1 MWSAGLVSVFWALAN
16 GLELELA
23 ERWYGRP
30 CCQRARLEGC
40 RRACL
45 QARSADDLEPWCRR
59 SDEFDLQVCLEGRN
73 GLGALQ
79 RPGRRGLESCC
90 ALATTAACRRRACN
104 RAQSEQEQNDKGHRE
119 LRRLQQQHR
128 QEEGQPC
135 SEPQVVRCLRNVTST
150 KQPHKLHCC
159 AQAPSGQCRDA
170 CLRVLRPKEAA
181 GDDVTGDED
190 AVDALQAG
198 GCAAPRLHERLWQC
212 LLGWRSGPSSQLLP
226 ADGAKLQCCPRAA
239 TIECQRMC
247 LRAYGSEWETSWEA
261 FHNRC
266 RYKPAEATL
275 RQCLDDVDE
284 PCELGCGGP
293 LSFCAHLGS
302 RPWSLYRRCD
312 ASADR
317 VAQESARH
325 WMRNGPPTAMG
336 SDIRREATTSKLGDC
351 PADAWRALACT
362 LNLRPCHATNHSS
375 TLCRADCLALA
386 ARCKDGR
393 QLAPLCD
400 TLAPPGAACFSIL
413 GLDAQP
419 TKTPPVT
426 ESATQP
432 CRTRPCGSSSIC
444 VVNRHCGPGQSCS
457 KYSCLK
463 GCPVGS
469 SSGTLVPQGSP
480 ARIPR
485 VEGGRLCWS
494 RCRCS
499 ESGSLTEC
507 LHTGCDDATPKQC
520 WLAGRPRAP
529 ESRFL
534 VHGCLRCLC
543 DSTGH
548 ISCTRTAHDCLN
560 HDASCGCGPE
570 EDEEG
575 EVCGADGRTH
585 RNACLARC
593 AGLTRGQWERGP
605 CHETD
610 PCARRP
616 CPAKTPV
623 CVAWKRACLGPCKQ
637 FICVGNVT
645 SGDCRASGPVC
656 DMEGR
661 EHPNLCA
668 LMSSHDGDPNSWLAH
683 HGPCEPGC
691 RARGGPVCGLDGEM
705 YASECAAW
713 AQRVLVDYH
722 GPCLHRQGIEGCD
735 NVRCPLLPPGGCQA
749 LLTRLPGTCC
759 PHCGFGLRLILG
771 RPWRNGS
778 SDQKE
783 ERPLSEL
790 LWWLRT
796 QLSSTQCDL
805 FGHLDT
811 ALPDFLVLLVVPTSR
826 PASWT
831 LCRAEAQRL
840 DALVRVR
847 SPALFS
853 LLPMEVVTGSAG
865 LLDETLEPASSAPGA
880 AGLYTHAS
888 FLMLLLLP
896 LLVAVAVCPAPL
908 FGLQLVA
915 EAIVVHRQ
923 LRGCAPR
930 AMSLEETVGC
940 RRTVSEKVR

>member
-1 MWSAGLVSVFWALAN
+1 M
-16 GLELELA
+16 
-23 ERWYGRP
+23 
-30 CCQRARLEGC
+30 
-40 RRACL
+40 
-45 QARSADDLEPWCRR
+45 
-59 SDEFDLQVCLEGRN
+59 
-73 GLGALQ
+73 
-79 RPGRRGLESCC
+79 
-90 ALATTAACRRRACN
+90 
-104 RAQSEQEQNDKGHRE
+104 
-119 LRRLQQQHR
+119 
-128 QEEGQPC
+128 
-135 SEPQVVRCLRNVTST
+135 
-150 KQPHKLHCC
+150 
-159 AQAPSGQCRDA
+159 
-170 CLRVLRPKEAA
+170 
-181 GDDVTGDED
+181 
-190 AVDALQAG
+190 
-198 GCAAPRLHERLWQC
+198 C
-212 LLGWRSGPSSQLLP
+212 LLR
-226 ADGAKLQCCPRAA
+226 
-239 TIECQRMC
+239 
-247 LRAYGSEWETSWEA
+247 
-261 FHNRC
+261 
-266 RYKPAEATL
+266 
-275 RQCLDDVDE
+275 
-284 PCELGCGGP
+284 
-293 LSFCAHLGS
+293 
-302 RPWSLYRRCD
+302 
-312 ASADR
+312 
-317 VAQESARH
+317 
-325 WMRNGPPTAMG
+325 
-336 SDIRREATTSKLGDC
+336 
-351 PADAWRALACT
+351 
-362 LNLRPCHATNHSS
+362 
-375 TLCRADCLALA
+375 RADCLALA

-400 TLAPPGAACFSIL
+400 TLAPPGVPCFSIL
-413 GLDAQP
+413 GLDA
-419 TKTPPVT
+419 
-426 ESATQP
+426 
-432 CRTRPCGSSSIC
+432 R
-444 VVNRHCGPGQSCS
+444 
-457 KYSCLK
+457 
-463 GCPVGS
+463 CPVGS

-480 ARIPR
+480 ARLPR

-499 ESGSLTEC
+499 ESGALTEC
-507 LHTGCDDATPKQC
+507 QHTGCDDATPKQC
-520 WLAGRPRAP
+520 WLAGRSRAP
-529 ESRFL
+529 RSLFM
-534 VHGCLRCLC
+534 VHGCLRCRC

-593 AGLTRGQWERGP
+593 AGLTRGQWETGP
-605 CHETD
+605 CHQTD

-616 CPAKTPV
+616 CPAKAPV

-668 LMSSHDGDPNSWLAH
+668 LMSSRDGDPNTWLAH
-683 HGPCEPGC
+683 HGLCEPGC
-691 RARGGPVCGLDGEM
+691 RARGPVCGLDGEM
-705 YASECAAW
+705 YTSECAAW
-713 AQRVLVDYH
+713 AQRVLVDYR

-811 ALPDFLVLLVVPTSR
+811 ALPDFLVVLVVPTSR

-853 LLPMEVVTGSAG
+853 LLPMEVVTWFGWSAG
-865 LLDETLEPASSAPGA
+865 RNAGACFVCSWGRWTLHARVVLNASAAASAGSGCSVPSATVWTAARSRDGCSPSPAARVRA
-880 AGLYTHAS
+880 ARHVT
-888 FLMLLLLP
+888 
-896 LLVAVAVCPAPL
+896 
-908 FGLQLVA
+908 
-915 EAIVVHRQ
+915 
-923 LRGCAPR
+923 
-930 AMSLEETVGC
+930 
-940 RRTVSEKVR
+940 